1 MITFLLLL
9 LASLLKDGEFVSLDQ
24 CGVSVNCLK
33 YPSDCTSF
41 ESCNAVALYSYNTVT
56 GRLEVQITST
66 GKWVAFGQVLNTAP
80 NKMTNL
86 YGAYCIK
93 GNDQVPK
100 FGLFKSSD
108 IGSAN
113 YISASSVAS
122 VTLVES
128 AVNGTYFTCLYSRP
142 LDVGAYADSLLPL
155 NDTLY
160 DGALAYGSS
169 LSNDGLLAYHD
180 NKITSQSVVNW
191 TLNPQPSI
199 IIASSSLFSIS
210 SYPVFNTDILNAMS
224 SSNSFMYNMTS
235 VSGMTNVSFATS
247 VSIAQ
252 TSNSVANTPLNA
264 TFSISPSIQVNSSV
278 FVTNSAFV
286 NNNSNSNANALPKS
300 SGLNCKAS
308 LLVSFAS
315 FFIVLFI

>member
-9 LASLLKDGEFVSLDQ
+9 LASLLKDGEFVSIDQ

-108 IGSAN
+108 IGSVN
-113 YISASSVAS
+113 YISTSSVAS

-128 AVNGTYFTCLYSRP
+128 TVNGTYFTCSYSRP
-142 LDVGAYADSLLPL
+142 LDVGAYVDSLLPL

-160 DGALAYGSS
+160 DGTLAYGST

-180 NKITSQSVVNW
+180 NKIISQSVINW
-191 TLNPQPSI
+191 TLNPKPSI
-199 IIASSSLFSIS
+199 IIASSSLLSIS
-210 SYPVFNTDILNAMS
+210 SYPVFNTDILNAIS
-224 SSNSFMYNMTS
+224 SSMYNMTS
-235 VSGMTNVSFATS
+235 ISGMTNVSFATS
-247 VSIAQ
+247 ISIVQ
-252 TSNSVANTPLNA
+252 TSNSVANTLLNS
-264 TFSISPSIQVNSSV
+264 TFSISPSIKVNSSI
-278 FVTNSAFV
+278 FATNSAFV
-286 NNNSNSNANALPKS
+286 SNNSNSNANALPKS
-300 SGLNCKAS
+300 SGLSCEAS

-315 FFIVLFI
+315 FFIVLII